1 MLNFVFLITSLS
13 NASRILFKYTRTV
26 FNLSTCTPCTFAY
39 ELFKL
44 VGILTT
50 LLISSFYLFKQ
61 QSPLKQLNQMYQHL

>member
-1 MLNFVFLITSLS
+1 MHHVIFLSIQEQFLI
-13 NASRILFKYTRTV
+13 YQHV
-26 FNLSTCTPCTFAY
+26 TFAY